1 MRNLLLFD
9 TEHSIP
15 ARNFAFA
22 LLATFWVFMAWRRV
36 GPDRLRQI
44 GALAYDC
51 LIIGLVMVRNGQFL
65 HGPFRGPVV
74 DRDRLRHPLPG
85 AALPQARHGI
95 YHGDVCCLWPS
106 HELDRLGVFLSLLVT
121 LAVVPLMQLAPMTRI
136 IKLLEQLDAAN
147 RELDEAN
154 KTKTRFISNVS
165 HDLLTP
171 VSSIIGYCGLQP
183 PPIDGYAST
192 PTNSHGKSVQFL
204 ERPPPKTSPTKSI
217 TKSSILSI
225 CCARWRQS

>member
-1 MRNLLLFD
+1 M
-9 TEHSIP
+9 
-15 ARNFAFA
+15 
-22 LLATFWVFMAWRRV
+22 
-36 GPDRLRQI
+36 
-44 GALAYDC
+44 
-51 LIIGLVMVRNGQFL
+51 
-65 HGPFRGPVV
+65 
-74 DRDRLRHPLPG
+74 
-85 AALPQARHGI
+85 
-95 YHGDVCCLWPS
+95 
-106 HELDRLGVFLSLLVT
+106 
-121 LAVVPLMQLAPMTRI
+121 
-136 IKLLEQLDAAN
+136 AN

-183 PPIDGYAST
+183 PPIDGIRINAYQLTRQIRAI
-192 PTNSHGKSVQFL
+192 L